1 MLDIADKSQIE
12 ATDWPIGLVFIH
24 NPKLKPL
31 PKSDGIL
38 SEIYGIEN
46 HSYDY
51 SYFKKNGQL
60 FISKNPF
67 EVHIGLPESIIPDER
82 IKRTTEVLLYILR
95 FYSSCKLP
103 VNEKIEIEIK
113 YTGLLNNTISY
124 WPNGNPL
131 RPTKSSENEC
141 VLKIVTSI
149 SDIEARLSEI
159 VQELVNGLLVLFDFF
174 KFDFE
179 HVNSIVND
187 FVKRTNNTRR

>member
-1 MLDIADKSQIE
+1 M
-12 ATDWPIGLVFIH
+12 
-24 NPKLKPL
+24 
-31 PKSDGIL
+31 
-38 SEIYGIEN
+38 
-46 HSYDY
+46 
-51 SYFKKNGQL
+51 
-60 FISKNPF
+60 
-67 EVHIGLPESIIPDER
+67 
-82 IKRTTEVLLYILR
+82 
-95 FYSSCKLP
+95 P